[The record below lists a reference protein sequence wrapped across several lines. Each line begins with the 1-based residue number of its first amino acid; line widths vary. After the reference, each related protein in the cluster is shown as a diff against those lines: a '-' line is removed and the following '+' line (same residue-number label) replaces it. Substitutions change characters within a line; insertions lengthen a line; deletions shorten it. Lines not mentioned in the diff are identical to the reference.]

1 MLLEIDGVNPNPTQ
15 VLINAIQQRGGTGLT
30 KEEEFYLGFLDN
42 GVSFLKSEKSVF
54 PDYLQ
59 DVKRVIKIL
68 SGDPSRGA
76 MSLDMEDSIITGQA
90 VQVSK
95 ENMSHELMES
105 SCTGPLLLKI
115 TFPSLIL

>member
-1 MLLEIDGVNPNPTQ
+1 M
-15 VLINAIQQRGGTGLT
+15 
-30 KEEEFYLGFLDN
+30 K
-42 GVSFLKSEKSVF
+42 KSVF

-59 DVKRVIKIL
+59 DIKRVIKIL

-76 MSLDMEDSIITGQA
+76 MSLDMEDSIITGQV

-105 SCTGPLLLKI
+105 SCTGSLLLKI